1 MNCLNFFQE
10 SVNFPSKNYNTID
23 CMTNTMF
30 IIIGSIQELFNDNMI
45 QRFVHRLTSII
56 PISKNGGL

>member
-30 IIIGSIQELFNDNMI
+30 IIIGSIQEL
-45 QRFVHRLTSII
+45 
-56 PISKNGGL
+56 